1 MSEHLKS
8 ARKSMKDKLARY
20 LDKSEGPVDASG
32 YEVPGFLK
40 VGVKTGARPVSRS
53 QYKRGGKVTAEAEGA
68 KAKHHAGRKSR
79 KSGGSALTANS
90 YINRNQRE
98 ANDEREGEKHIGAY
112 KRGGRAKRADG
123 GLMGP
128 GMYGLHSE
136 PTSSRVAKAAGL
148 KRGGNA
154 GRKHRDFGGNVDQDI
169 DGGDVMD
176 MDAPNDYDNDY
187 SMAAGAK
194 KKKAPPPP
202 PPRPKKKMT
211 DIYPNEPYE
220 PMPKRGP
227 DTETTPYG
235 FKRGGKAK
243 KFEDSPRDMRE
254 DKKLEKK
261 YGMSHKEWEASEL
274 DEKHDR
280 QGSMKGLKK
289 GGRTGKSFG
298 GDLAL
303 GLASPIGLAASKM
316 IGGGK
321 KDDDADG
328 KKRGGEVAHPDGC
341 RCDRCM
347 GGSAKKRGGSLSVTD
362 GSIEGTRPTGG
373 RLARKSGGRAKGKT
387 NINIV
392 IATGKSPQDQMGG
405 LGPQPGMPPAP
416 PLGRPV
422 PMPPAGGPP
431 GAGAP
436 MPMPMPMPAGGPP
449 AGAPPMGRKFGGR
462 SNHGESRTHYKK

>member
-8 ARKSMKDKLARY
+8 ARKSMKDKLVRY

-53 QYKRGGKVTAEAEGA
+53 QYKRGGKVSAEADGA
-68 KAKHHAGRKSR
+68 KAKHHAGRKAR
-79 KSGGSALTANS
+79 KAGGSALTANS
-90 YINRNQRE
+90 YINRDQRA

-112 KRGGRAKRADG
+112 KRGGRTKKADG

-128 GMYGLHSE
+128 GMYGMHNE
-136 PTSSRVAKAAGL
+136 PSSSRVSRAAGL
-148 KRGGNA
+148 KTGGRA
-154 GRKHRDFGGNVDQDI
+154 KKAL
-169 DGGDVMD
+169 GGDMDGAYDDSGMD
-176 MDAPNDYDNDY
+176 MTADAK
-187 SMAAGAK
+187 G

-202 PPRPKKKMT
+202 PPKKKT
-211 DIYPNEPYE
+211 IDIYPNEPYE
-220 PMPKRGP
+220 PKPKSGP
-227 DTETTPYG
+227 DVETTPYG

-243 KFEDSPRDMRE
+243 KFEGSARDERE
-254 DKKLEKK
+254 DKILEKK
-261 YGMSHKEWEASEL
+261 HRMTHKEWEASEL

-280 QGSMKGLKK
+280 QRSMKGL
-289 GGRTGKSFG
+289 
-298 GDLAL
+298 
-303 GLASPIGLAASKM
+303 
-316 IGGGK
+316 
-321 KDDDADG
+321 
-328 KKRGGEVAHPDGC
+328 KRGGEVAHPSGC

-392 IATGKSPQDQMGG
+392 IATGKGTQDQMGG
-405 LGPQPGMPPAP
+405 LGPQPGMPPQP
-416 PLGRPV
+416 PMGRPV
-422 PMPPAGGPP
+422 PVPPAGAPP
-431 GAGAP
+431 GAGAPMP

-462 SNHGESRTHYKK
+462 SNHGEHRTHYKK